1 MARQPLMIYIGID
14 PGSESYAFAF
24 VDEMGNLVKYFEIP
38 TDLVEKNAIILAK
51 LIADYRPKAVALPSG
66 HGLPFYNIRKIDNR
80 EIFLL
85 TLKDPLSH
93 GPLRDF
99 LLASKQYLPLYN
111 SFTIPSVIEL
121 DSVPHERKINVIDKG
136 TADKVAS
143 AFFYRVYLKLDD
155 FILVEMGRRFAAIV
169 IVINGKI
176 VDGYGGTYLS
186 GLDGEIAYLLH
197 KYSRIDKSTV
207 YSVGRNLELVR
218 IVVEWHSKKYKLPI
232 IVSGY
237 NKNSLEIGEKY
248 EFKFKEAAVGAAF
261 IANAYFGGI
270 LRHYIN
276 MLDSSGTPISFVR
289 LKEWEEI
296 ISLIETL

>member
-1 MARQPLMIYIGID
+1 MIYVGID
-14 PGSESYAFAF
+14 PGSETYAFAF
-24 VDEMGNLVKYFEIP
+24 VDELGNLIKYFEIC
-38 TDLVEKNAIILAK
+38 TDLVEKSSIFLAK
-51 LIADYRPKAVALPSG
+51 LIADYRPMAVALPSG
-66 HGLPFYNIRKIDNR
+66 HGLPFYNIRNINNR
-80 EIFLL
+80 EIFIL

-99 LLASKQYLPLYN
+99 LLASKQYLSFYN

-121 DSVPHERKINVIDKG
+121 NSLPNDRKVNVIDKG

-143 AFFYRVYLKLDD
+143 TFFYRVYLKLDN
-155 FILVEMGRRFAAIV
+155 FILVEMGRRFTAIV

-207 YSVGRNLELVR
+207 YNVGRNLELTR
-218 IVVEWHSKKYKLPI
+218 IIVEWYSDKYKLPI

-237 NKNSLEIGEKY
+237 NKNYLEIGKKY
-248 EFKFKEAAVGAAF
+248 DFKFKEAAVGAAF
-261 IANAYFGGI
+261 IANAYSGGL
-270 LRHYIN
+270 LRHYIS

-289 LKEWEEI
+289 LKEWDEI
-296 ISLIETL
+296 ISWIETL